1 MSDTEARP
9 KSQQGLKPLSSVL
22 PYVRRYRGLIGA
34 WLTFLTLS
42 SAATLVLP
50 IAVRF
55 MIDDGFSAADAA
67 FVDRAFLV
75 LLGVAIVLAIAT
87 SLRFYFVSTLG
98 EKVAADLRQGV
109 YNRLLS
115 LDQSFYET
123 TRTGELLSRLTT
135 DTELVQTVVG
145 SSASIAVRSAVTLIG
160 ASVLLVFTS
169 PKLAGYA
176 GLVIP
181 LVIVPMILFGRRVRG
196 LSRQSQDRIADT
208 SAMASETLNAIHT
221 VQSFTRESTMS
232 ARFGE
237 VVARTLATARRRIAM
252 RSQLT
257 AVVILLVFGAITGVL
272 WVGAREVLSGA
283 MAAGELAQ
291 FLLFAVMVAGSVG
304 ALVEVWGDVQRAAGA
319 MERIGELLGSQPTI
333 ADPQVPATL
342 VPPIRGGLR
351 LENVRF
357 NYPSRPDTAALDDFS
372 LDIRPG
378 ETVALV
384 GPSGAGKS
392 TVFQLLLRFY
402 DPQHGRITLDG
413 QDLRNLPLGIVR
425 GAIALVPQD
434 TVIFGASAA
443 DNIRIGRQSASDEE
457 VRAAARAAEANE
469 FIEAQPEGYDTFL
482 GERGVRLSGGQQQ
495 RLAIARAILK
505 NAPILLLDEATSA
518 LDAQSESVIQAALER
533 LMENRTT
540 LVIAHRLATVLKADR
555 IVVMDRGRIIAQ
567 GRHHELLAQGGLYA
581 ELARLQFHSPVL
593 TA

>member
-109 YNRLLS
+109 YNRLLA